1 LEILVEAGLSNFD
14 ALSAGTKIAGLIANR
29 MGDDGGFGTI
39 EVGRRADLILLEENP
54 LDNVSA
60 TRQRLGAMA
69 RGKWMTQEELDAK
82 VNDFVATY

>member
-1 LEILVEAGLSNFD
+1 
-14 ALSAGTKIAGLIANR
+14 

-39 EVGRRADLILLEENP
+39 EVGRRADLILLAENP
-54 LDNVSA
+54 LDSVSA
-60 TRQRLGAMA
+60 TRHRLGIMA

>member
-1 LEILVEAGLSNFD
+1 
-14 ALSAGTKIAGLIANR
+14 

-60 TRQRLGAMA
+60 TRQRLGVMA

-82 VNDFVATY
+82 VNGFVATY